1 MAKPPPNSTWD
12 PLLLI
17 SQIVSMQTL
26 HYLTLSLLV
35 PPLLDLFAD
44 PASLEYHGGASS
56 VGMIMDW
63 RQMAS
68 SPPSPSPSPDPARGW
83 LLALAWLLTALLDTA
98 YLTLLIRRPRLIL
111 DFALT
116 LLFNHLV
123 LTTYYAARVPASA
136 FWWAVVAAGAL
147 VMVGGAEQLCVRR
160 EMREG
165 LGVGVGVGGTEE
177 EGGLVEMELGE
188 RRD

>member
-1 MAKPPPNSTWD
+1 MAKPPPNSNWD

-35 PPLLDLFAD
+35 PPLLDLFAE
-44 PASLEYHGGASS
+44 PKALEYHGGASS

-68 SPPSPSPSPDPARGW
+68 YPPTTEDPTRGW
-83 LLALAWLLTALLDTA
+83 LIAFCWILTSLLDTA
-98 YLTLLIRRPRLIL
+98 YLTFLIRRPRLIL

-123 LTTYYAARVPASA
+123 LTTYYAARVPSSG
-136 FWWAVVAAGAL
+136 FWWAVVGVGTL
-147 VMVGGAEQLCVRR
+147 GMVVGAEQLCVRR

-165 LGVGVGVGGTEE
+165 LEVEVGQGGEDGVLLE
-177 EGGLVEMELGE
+177 EMELGE